1 MANMG
6 GPVEGAAAPEGETA
20 VSLARVLGP
29 LPSFDQISA
38 WEVVWARE
46 RARGWTTQTRAHQL
60 MVDVDATYPGNTLR
74 KQLALCPRA
83 LAPSA
88 RDRCTAQTYIRHS
101 REIGYCGYYYS
112 QANLVEM
119 ANVPWGPHATFLIR
133 EGPFLGGPEELVSY
147 SSLASARH
155 QRDRTGYFVAWHQ
168 AEFPA
173 VPTNRRDRHYVRTPR
188 WWGSVEVPFGALI
201 ELPPVVT
208 YFRDLLIDGNAFAWA
223 VFITEWT
230 ATTGAFLVDE
240 YRRSSRLWLYPRRLA
255 GWIRQL
261 DSRHF
266 CRGPD
271 GLDEVA
277 ERELRALLNLLDT
290 LNEEPGLHHR
300 LAQLAGSERERAGWV
315 RVGLVTEGDKT
326 EARVA
331 EDLSPLEIPYTEDVL
346 RHRTFA
352 VPPHRPA
359 EAGPAVSALRG
370 PPYYIPG
377 SGGSSSA
384 AAPPRRS
391 SETGPVV
398 SAPLGPPHHIPAS
411 SASTPAAAPRLVAPP
426 TPRLRTGPMEGSP
439 LVLVSNLSGHD
450 IPASLLGSLSSP
462 LPPAV
467 AAALIPFLSHGD
479 VDEPG
484 PRVGSVV
491 TGLLQAIVDL
501 GEATT
506 AWAMAET
513 SVPVS
518 IRQRLLAPFDRLTM
532 RNELRVRVLAAERA
546 NERRAEAAQNRGRVR
561 PREEAASAAEAS
573 DVSRDTRPRSDGP
586 AS

>member
-173 VPTNRRDRHYVRTPR
+173 VPTTRRDRHYVRTPR

-223 VFITEWT
+223 VLITEWT

-240 YRRSSRLWLYPRRLA
+240 YRRSGRLWLYPRRLA

-271 GLDEVA
+271 GLDEAA

-290 LNEEPGLHHR
+290 LNEEPGLQHR
-300 LAQLAGSERERAGWV
+300 MAQLAGSERERAGWV
-315 RVGLVTEGDKT
+315 RVGMVTEGDKT

-331 EDLSPLEIPYTEDVL
+331 EDLSPLEVPYTDDVL
-346 RHRTFA
+346 RYRTFA
-352 VPPHRPA
+352 AP
-359 EAGPAVSALRG
+359 
-370 PPYYIPG
+370 
-377 SGGSSSA
+377 SSSA
-384 AAPPRRS
+384 DGGGAR
-391 SETGPVV
+391 GI
-398 SAPLGPPHHIPAS
+398 G
-411 SASTPAAAPRLVAPP
+411 STWSP
-426 TPRLRTGPMEGSP
+426 GSP

-479 VDEPG
+479 VDEPA

>member
-38 WEVVWARE
+38 WEGPALRSYAALVGKRRGPLRGPD
-46 RARGWTTQTRAHQL
+46 RA
-60 MVDVDATYPGNTLR
+60 
-74 KQLALCPRA
+74 
-83 LAPSA
+83 
-88 RDRCTAQTYIRHS
+88 
-101 REIGYCGYYYS
+101 
-112 QANLVEM
+112 
-119 ANVPWGPHATFLIR
+119 
-133 EGPFLGGPEELVSY
+133 
-147 SSLASARH
+147 
-155 QRDRTGYFVAWHQ
+155 
-168 AEFPA
+168 
-173 VPTNRRDRHYVRTPR
+173 
-188 WWGSVEVPFGALI
+188 
-201 ELPPVVT
+201 PPVVT

-300 LAQLAGSERERAGWV
+300 LAQLAWSERERAGWV

-331 EDLSPLEIPYTEDVL
+331 GDLSPLEIPYTEDVL

-370 PPYYIPG
+370 P
-377 SGGSSSA
+377 
-384 AAPPRRS
+384 
-391 SETGPVV
+391 
-398 SAPLGPPHHIPAS
+398 L
-411 SASTPAAAPRLVAPP
+411 
-426 TPRLRTGPMEGSP
+426 
-439 LVLVSNLSGHD
+439 
-450 IPASLLGSLSSP
+450 
-462 LPPAV
+462 
-467 AAALIPFLSHGD
+467 
-479 VDEPG
+479 
-484 PRVGSVV
+484 
-491 TGLLQAIVDL
+491 
-501 GEATT
+501 
-506 AWAMAET
+506 
-513 SVPVS
+513 
-518 IRQRLLAPFDRLTM
+518 
-532 RNELRVRVLAAERA
+532 
-546 NERRAEAAQNRGRVR
+546 
-561 PREEAASAAEAS
+561 
-573 DVSRDTRPRSDGP
+573 
-586 AS
+586 